1 MSPLFLRDL
10 IVLIFSAR
18 MSRADVAAWDV
29 ASSGLTPLPALRAYS
44 IALDEAEAELT
55 DLYDLA

>member
-1 MSPLFLRDL
+1 M
-10 IVLIFSAR
+10 VLIFSAR